1 VNHEHD
7 PISDAALAHLRGVL
21 DQPDLSGT
29 RYELAEPIERRAGET
44 PWRGGPAP
52 IGRGGMSVVWRA
64 RDRVLERDVALK
76 VLATPAA
83 PGVAGRLVAEAKILA
98 RLDHPGIVP
107 VHDAGTLEDGRVF
120 HAMKLVNG
128 RRLDELA
135 RAGASESELL
145 RILVRVGEAVAFAH
159 AAGVVHCDLKPAN
172 VMVGPFGEVL
182 VMDWGVAKV
191 VAQSTTGERSR
202 VGTAGFMSPEQERG
216 DLASVDAQS
225 DVFALGA
232 LLKSLL
238 GPRPPRAL
246 AAIAAKAMQPEKS
259 ARYASALEFNA
270 DLERYRGGEAISA
283 MPEGLGLKLARIYR
297 QNRAAIWIVATYMV
311 ARTAFALWQFRGRG
325 N

>member
-1 VNHEHD
+1 MNDERD

-21 DQPDLSGT
+21 DEPDLSGT
-29 RYELAEPIERRAGET
+29 RYELAQT
-44 PWRGGPAP
+44 L
-52 IGRGGMSVVWRA
+52 GRGGMSVVWRA

-83 PGVAGRLVAEAKILA
+83 PGVAERLVAEAKILA

-120 HAMKLVNG
+120 YAMKLVNG
-128 RRLDELA
+128 RRLDDLA
-135 RAGASESELL
+135 RAGASQAELL

-172 VMVGPFGEVL
+172 VMVGAFGEVL

-191 VAQSTTGERSR
+191 VAQSSAGERSR
-202 VGTAGFMSPEQERG
+202 IGTAGFMAPEQERG
-216 DLASVDAQS
+216 DLAAVDAQS

-232 LLKSLL
+232 LLRSLL
-238 GPRPPRAL
+238 QSPIGPRPSRAL
-246 AAIAAKAMQPEKS
+246 AAIAAKAMQSEKP

-270 DLERYRGGEAISA
+270 DLERYRAGEAVLA
-283 MPEGLGLKLARIYR
+283 LPEGFGLKLARVYR
-297 QNRAAIWIVATYMV
+297 QNRAAFWIVATYMV
-311 ARTAFALWQFRGRG
+311 ARTAFAIWQFRGR
-325 N
+325 